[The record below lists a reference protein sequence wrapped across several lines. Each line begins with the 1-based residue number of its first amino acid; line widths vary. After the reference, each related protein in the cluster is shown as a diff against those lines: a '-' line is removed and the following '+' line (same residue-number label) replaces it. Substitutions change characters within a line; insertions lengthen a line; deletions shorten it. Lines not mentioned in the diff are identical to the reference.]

1 MPEALLNI
9 IVSSEME
16 AIRIDKFLSLNPEI
30 KTRSRAEYLIQ
41 NSLVKVNGHIIKP
54 SYKVKANDH
63 IQVDIPL
70 ASPSSSLEKL
80 DIALDI
86 VYEDKDLLVVNKPS
100 GLVVHP
106 AAGHQNDTLVNALL
120 HHTKN
125 LSMKFG
131 EDRPG
136 IVHRIDKETSG
147 LLVVAKNDESHTHL
161 SEQFKNR
168 TITRFYEAI
177 VTGKI
182 NPAQGKIISYL
193 ARKENERKK
202 YASLRDHKN
211 HIIDNV
217 DLGFD
222 KGKLA
227 ITNYQ
232 TLAQA
237 GNLSLVKLKL
247 ETGRTHQIRVHLSE
261 KGHPIIGDYTYGAK
275 AKEKNLHPNLVEQ
288 IKNSK
293 RFFLHAKTLGFI
305 HPITKENLL
314 FEVDWPEAEKKL
326 INLWKLY
333 A

>member
-1 MPEALLNI
+1 M
-9 IVSSEME
+9 
-16 AIRIDKFLSLNPEI
+16 
-30 KTRSRAEYLIQ
+30 
-41 NSLVKVNGHIIKP
+41 
-54 SYKVKANDH
+54 
-63 IQVDIPL
+63 
-70 ASPSSSLEKL
+70 
-80 DIALDI
+80 
-86 VYEDKDLLVVNKPS
+86 
-100 GLVVHP
+100 
-106 AAGHQNDTLVNALL
+106 
-120 HHTKN
+120 
-125 LSMKFG
+125 
-131 EDRPG
+131 
-136 IVHRIDKETSG
+136 
-147 LLVVAKNDESHTHL
+147 
-161 SEQFKNR
+161 
-168 TITRFYEAI
+168 
-177 VTGKI
+177 
-182 NPAQGKIISYL
+182 
-193 ARKENERKK
+193 
-202 YASLRDHKN
+202 RDHKN